1 MICASLPLSSIEIS
15 ETKPAKPTHKRTNQA
30 LVGLALA
37 YPISTFLHVL
47 AMLWVGKRM
56 ISFKPS
62 KEVAM
67 MFLVS
72 ILFIGASLLIAL
84 TIPKTLGLVLG
95 FGVTAA
101 SAVYCIRSLSS
112 RLGEDQRLV
121 RLALKLPFGRWM
133 FT

>member
-1 MICASLPLSSIEIS
+1 M
-15 ETKPAKPTHKRTNQA
+15 
-30 LVGLALA
+30 GLALA
-37 YPISTFLHVL
+37 YPISSFLHVL

-72 ILFIGASLLIAL
+72 ILLIGASLLIAL
-84 TIPKTLGLVLG
+84 TIPETLGLVLG

-101 SAVYCIRSLSS
+101 SALYCIRGLSS
-112 RLGEDQRLV
+112 RLGEDHRLV